1 MATGDAALEAGFDL
15 VLPTDDVRNAWNE
28 INKSRDYAAG
38 SHNERGLFA
47 GATTGGGDPIP
58 GLVTID
64 HTLGTIPGAIFTQD
78 RNVGGAA
85 TTRKI
90 SVANVTPT
98 QVQFV
103 VYNGG
108 AVLSGN
114 PVEFY
119 WQVYA

>member
-1 MATGDAALEAGFDL
+1 MATGDAALAAGFDL
-15 VLPTDDVRNAWNE
+15 VLPTDDARMAWDE
-28 INKSRDYAAG
+28 INKSRDYIAAVW
-38 SHNERGLFA
+38 NERGFFV

-58 GLVTID
+58 GLVTVN
-64 HTLGTIPGAIFTQD
+64 HTLGTIPQAIFTQD

-85 TTRKI
+85 NTRKI

-103 VYNGG
+103 IYNGG
-108 AVLSGN
+108 SPLSGN

-119 WQVYA
+119 WMVFA

>member
-1 MATGDAALEAGFDL
+1 MATGDAALDAGFEL
-15 VLPTDDVRNAWNE
+15 VLPTDDARMSWDE
-28 INKSRDYAAG
+28 HNKTRDYVAAV
-38 SHNERGLFA
+38 HNLRGTFV
-47 GATTGGGDPIP
+47 GATTVTPIP

-64 HTLGTIPGAIFTQD
+64 HGLGTIPSTVFTQD
-78 RNVGGAA
+78 RNVGGGN

-108 AVLSGN
+108 TPLSGN

-119 WQVYA
+119 WMVFA